1 VAAITVAPPRIAEC
15 YQQVECRVHEIIR
28 PSNNHINIIA
38 NALDISADA
47 GLYGLPGLEQAHVA
61 NAPIYFGMDE
71 AQHIYGNVCELVYP
85 NRSSMER

>member
-28 PSNNHINIIA
+28 PSSNHINIIA

-47 GLYGLPGLEQAHVA
+47 GLYGLPGLEQFTWLMPRFILGWMKR
-61 NAPIYFGMDE
+61 NTFMGMFV
-71 AQHIYGNVCELVYP
+71 N
-85 NRSSMER
+85 